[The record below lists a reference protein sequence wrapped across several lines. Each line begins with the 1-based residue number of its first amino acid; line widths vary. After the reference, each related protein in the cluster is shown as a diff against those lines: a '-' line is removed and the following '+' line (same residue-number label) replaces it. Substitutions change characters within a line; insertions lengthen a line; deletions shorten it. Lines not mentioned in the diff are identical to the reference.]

1 MAAAVRVAVV
11 AVLLMQCCGVI
22 LAARP
27 LSRDD
32 AAAEHGR
39 DDEWQ
44 LGQQAAAG
52 AQLQVAAHQNQN
64 QMKMSLPVPGKGNP
78 SGWEDVNHHSASTTP
93 VGPGIANNDSATPP

>member
-11 AVLLMQCCGVI
+11 AVLLMLCCGVI
-22 LAARP
+22 HAARP
-27 LSRDD
+27 LLGD
-32 AAAEHGR
+32 AAG
-39 DDEWQ
+39 
-44 LGQQAAAG
+44 G
-52 AQLQVAAHQNQN
+52 AQHQVAAHQN

>member
-22 LAARP
+22 HAARP
-27 LSRDD
+27 LLRDD
-32 AAAEHGR
+32 AASAAVGVTVSSSAGE
-39 DDEWQ
+39 
-44 LGQQAAAG
+44 AAAG
-52 AQLQVAAHQNQN
+52 GAQHQVAAHQN
-64 QMKMSLPVPGKGNP
+64 QMKMSLPVPGQGNP